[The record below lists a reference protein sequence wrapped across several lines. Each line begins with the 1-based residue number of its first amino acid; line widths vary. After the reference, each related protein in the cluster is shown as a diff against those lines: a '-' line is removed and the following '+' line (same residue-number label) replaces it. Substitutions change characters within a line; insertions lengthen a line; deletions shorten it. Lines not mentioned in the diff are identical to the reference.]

1 MELIPV
7 KKKILTTKK
16 RRGLPSLATDTVRM
30 VAATLQIGQSTNETI
45 ADGRLPRGEND
56 DEEIFSIGQQVEA
69 HIPDMVLN
77 NLHELIDSKGNFLIP
92 NEHLYEQSTL
102 LFLDVSGFTSLTE
115 QYSND
120 AHLGVD
126 QLTHT
131 LNSYFD
137 KLVSEILKY
146 NGDIYKFAGDAILA
160 LWTND
165 THGIEQAF
173 KCALSLQDKCG
184 AYQTDVEVILR
195 LKVALAYGPVRAV
208 FIGTEEFKYY
218 ILIGDCVKDVNR
230 CEQICEA
237 GDIIITR
244 TIYEYVRSKCR
255 CCEFVPM
262 GTDEH
267 EQHYAVKYFGS
278 MEEDSE
284 SNFNGDIASA
294 DGNQTYL
301 LDDELSIRIDS
312 MIKSF
317 LLRGVHQRIERQQSL
332 DYLSELRRVTISFLN
347 LDISDEQFHRQDFYQ
362 NVQKVFIHIYELT
375 KMMGGVLT
383 KVLLFDKGWSFLCVF
398 GLPGYTQGDDTAN
411 ALKCAHMIHSTIQ
424 KQYQFINQCS
434 IGVNLL
440 AFFSFSWKSSHFIRV
455 RLGDNWFDLLRSCW
469 TCRSM

>member
-1 MELIPV
+1 MDEYV
-7 KKKILTTKK
+7 QTKKKMISKK
-16 RRGLPSLATDTVRM
+16 SEKRRKDSWRRMRWSRGLPSLATNTVRM
-30 VAATLQIGQSTNETI
+30 VAATLQIGQMINEETS
-45 ADGRLPRGEND
+45 DGIDD
-56 DEEIFSIGQQVEA
+56 DEEIFPIGQQVEA
-69 HIPDMVLN
+69 HIPDIVLN

-92 NEHLYEQSTL
+92 NEHLYNQSTL

-137 KLVSEILKY
+137 KLVSEILKH
-146 NGDIYKFAGDAILA
+146 NGDIYKFAGDAILS

-173 KCALSLQDKCG
+173 KCAVHLQDKCG
-184 AYQTDVEVILR
+184 AYQTDVGVVLR
-195 LKVALAYGPVRAV
+195 LKVALAYGIVRAV

-244 TIYEYVRSKCR
+244 KIYEHVQSRFNR
-255 CCEFVPM
+255 CCEFVSI
-262 GTDEH
+262 GDEID
-267 EQHYAVKYFGS
+267 QHYAVKYLGS
-278 MEEDSE
+278 MEEE
-284 SNFNGDIASA
+284 IEQNFNGEISPEL
-294 DGNQTYL
+294 NQSTVF
-301 LDDELSIRIDS
+301 DDDLMDKIDS

-317 LLRGVHQRIERQQSL
+317 LLRGVYQRIERQQSL

-347 LDISDEQFHRQDFYQ
+347 LEISEEQYNRNDFYQ
-362 NVQKVFIHIYELT
+362 NVQKVFNHIYELT

-411 ALKCAHMIHSTIQ
+411 GLKCAHMIHSTIQ
-424 KQYQFINQCS
+424 KQYQFINRCS
-434 IGVNLL
+434 IGVSQL
-440 AFFSFSWKSSHFIRV
+440 I
-455 RLGDNWFDLLRSCW
+455 
-469 TCRSM
+469 